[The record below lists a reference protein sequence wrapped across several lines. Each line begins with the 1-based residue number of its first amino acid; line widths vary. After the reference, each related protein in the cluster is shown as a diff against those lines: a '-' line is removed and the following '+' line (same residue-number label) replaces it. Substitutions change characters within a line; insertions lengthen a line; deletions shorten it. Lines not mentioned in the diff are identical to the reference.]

1 MNNDRLMVALRV
13 LRCIQKQ
20 QTPARVDIERLENW
34 VSQDDHS
41 AEVKELA
48 YIVIRAEIRV
58 P

>member
-1 MNNDRLMVALRV
+1 MVALRV

-20 QTPARVDIERLENW
+20 QTPAREDIEQLENW
-34 VSQDDHS
+34 ASQDDLS

-48 YIVIRAEIRV
+48 YIVIRAEIHV